1 MMKYFFLKL
10 MLVFSLAP
18 HASPWFNFDDYD
30 IEFIYSGLQKHCEIL
45 DERFIIGCSKNAIQI
60 LVLKKEGKQRI
71 SAEEFLKGNKI
82 KVGVNLEN
90 NG

>member
-1 MMKYFFLKL
+1 MTYFLEKSHL
-10 MLVFSLAP
+10 
-18 HASPWFNFDDYD
+18 
-30 IEFIYSGLQKHCEIL
+30 
-45 DERFIIGCSKNAIQI
+45 KNAIQI